1 VVFSFLLCLKID
13 RLDQNLACC
22 LLLLV
27 IWPFFSFSV
36 IFLFKCKM
44 VLSSNLNSQP
54 SNRAGVAAAE
64 GLWHRSR
71 RYCSTNYSV
80 VRRAG
85 EAVLVVVVLA
95 CCAVPVVMG
104 FVGLAVA
111 ALVRQR
117 LGVA

>member
-1 VVFSFLLCLKID
+1 
-13 RLDQNLACC
+13 
-22 LLLLV
+22 
-27 IWPFFSFSV
+27 
-36 IFLFKCKM
+36 M
-44 VLSSNLNSQP
+44 VLSSNSNSQP

-85 EAVLVVVVLA
+85 EAVLVAVVLA
-95 CCAVPVVMG
+95 CCVVPVVMD

-117 LGVA
+117 LGVASPRHSCVHRLPAPNAAHCRLVRVSALEDLALVRRAAVC